1 LGGGSGSSPRS
12 RVSVEVSVDFQKS
25 NPYSTV
31 TDIETIKEGTMK
43 IKHTYTIDIKAKVRF
58 IMLLRKK
65 LITLITVAS
74 LVFVFDG
81 GTVSLTA

>member
-1 LGGGSGSSPRS
+1 M
-12 RVSVEVSVDFQKS
+12 EVSVDFQKS
-25 NPYSTV
+25 NPCSTV
-31 TDIETIKEGTMK
+31 TDVETIKEGTMK
-43 IKHTYTIDIKAKVRF
+43 RKHAYTIDIKAKVRL

-81 GTVSLTA
+81 GTAPLTA